1 MGRNLEVGDEV
12 VDKEADEPK
21 EAVVV
26 LTPDAAISDW
36 EVDEGETVA
45 DHNPGYDETTP
56 VVVVAFVE
64 DLDDWWDG
72 WREYEPYELF
82 DEMCERGHKFYAFP
96 SERLRETSDLDAVED
111 ALREAGFPTERR
123 DDRVV
128 VEKFGEYVVR
138 EDGTV
143 EGEGSVARNVE
154 RVVESVLS

>member
-12 VDKEADEPK
+12 VDKEAEDPK
-21 EAVVV
+21 KAVVV
-26 LTPDAAISDW
+26 LTPDATIASW
-36 EVDEGETVA
+36 EVNEGETVA
-45 DHNPGYDETTP
+45 DHNPGYDETAP

-64 DLDDWWDG
+64 DLDDWWDD

-96 SERLRETSDLDAVED
+96 SERLRKTSDLDAVEY
-111 ALREAGFPTERR
+111 ALREAGFPTERL